1 MRPTIDKNKIASLS
15 SANEMLDQKYGKT
28 GTSTRDAFEAK
39 AKAWY
44 YAEVL
49 RDARKA
55 VGMTQQEL
63 ANKIGK
69 KREYVA
75 SLEKGETDMQLST
88 FILISEAV
96 GLKFPDFDNA
106 SP

>member
-1 MRPTIDKNKIASLS
+1 MRKDIDFKKFKNLPAV
-15 SANEMLDQKYGKT
+15 NDMLDEKYGKP
-28 GTSTRDAFEAK
+28 GTVTRDAFEAK

-49 RDARKA
+49 KDARKSA
-55 VGMTQQEL
+55 GITQQEL
-63 ANKIGK
+63 ADKIGK
-69 KREYVA
+69 KREYIA

-96 GLKFPDFDNA
+96 GLKFA
-106 SP
+106 LTY

>member
-1 MRPTIDKNKIASLS
+1 MPATPSTSKSLAEKNGCGFSALS
-15 SANEMLDQKYGKT
+15 QS
-28 GTSTRDAFEAK
+28 SVTRDAFEAK

-49 RDARKA
+49 KDARKSA
-55 VGMTQQEL
+55 GITQQEL
-63 ANKIGK
+63 ADKIGK
-69 KREYVA
+69 KREYIA

-96 GLKFPDFDNA
+96 GLKFA
-106 SP
+106 LTY

>member
-1 MRPTIDKNKIASLS
+1 MRKDINLDKLGKLPT
-15 SANEMLDQKYGKT
+15 ANEMLDEKYGKT
-28 GTSTRDAFEAK
+28 GTTSREAFEAK

-49 RDARKA
+49 RDARKSA
-55 VGMTQQEL
+55 GITQQEL
-63 ANKIGK
+63 ADKIGK
-69 KREYVA
+69 KREYIA

-96 GLKFPDFDNA
+96 GLKLSLSYLP
-106 SP
+106 

>member
-1 MRPTIDKNKIASLS
+1 MRKDIDFKKLENLP
-15 SANEMLDQKYGKT
+15 SANDMLDEKYGKL
-28 GTSTRDAFEAK
+28 GSVTRDAFEAK

-49 RDARKA
+49 KDARKSA
-55 VGMTQQEL
+55 GITQKEL
-63 ANKIGK
+63 ADKIGK
-69 KREYVA
+69 KREYIA

-96 GLKFPDFDNA
+96 GLKFA
-106 SP
+106 LTY

>member
-1 MRPTIDKNKIASLS
+1 
-15 SANEMLDQKYGKT
+15 MLDQKYGKT

-96 GLKFPDFDNA
+96 GLKFA
-106 SP
+106 LTY